1 MGASWAT
8 HHATRDA
15 TGLESEASILSIR
28 VTKLFLGPPFLNN
41 PRTCIS
47 NRTKKSSLDVRCSQ
61 LEERDHQALIT
72 SLRAPLNRPTQAI
85 HGGIR
90 IVGCRSCGPVLGIP
104 ARNNIARNSKHRERT
119 LRIQS
124 VSTSIATTPKPH
136 TAFPA
141 IAGRLQ
147 TLCTTVARTL
157 WAAGCMG
164 PAEHVVGP
172 WGSHRMAGQAAPWT
186 QPAGQRACRCVQLRY
201 NDGERRCR
209 GLRNARR
216 PISRS

>member
-8 HHATRDA
+8 HYATRDA

-47 NRTKKSSLDVRCSQ
+47 NRAKKSSLDVSCSQ

-72 SLRAPLNRPTQAI
+72 SLRAPLNRPTRAV

-104 ARNNIARNSKHRERT
+104 ARNTIARNSKRRERT
-119 LRIQS
+119 LRIHS
-124 VSTSIATTPKPH
+124 VSNSNHTKP
-136 TAFPA
+136 A
-141 IAGRLQ
+141 Q
-147 TLCTTVARTL
+147 TLPSNR
-157 WAAGCMG
+157 W
-164 PAEHVVGP
+164 
-172 WGSHRMAGQAAPWT
+172 QAANVVHHGGTYPVGGGA
-186 QPAGQRACRCVQLRY
+186 PVRLYGS
-201 NDGERRCR
+201 G
-209 GLRNARR
+209 
-216 PISRS
+216 